1 MRNKKMLSTLTALSL
16 LASMCSMTGCG
27 SKPEGGRIAVVCKNK
42 TLSFWTEVQAG
53 AQEAG
58 KESGYTIDCYAADS
72 DSDYNSQKIYI
83 QEAIDNNVDAIVI
96 APNDPEQLNDVI
108 TKASQKG
115 IKIININT
123 KMAHS
128 AVASFISSS
137 DADGGGIA
145 AKNALDSLTD
155 PLSIGKIGLIGNV
168 SATADTRIQG
178 FKDVLTRQI
187 SAYVINNNLSSQL
200 GIDTDM
206 TPPELRNG
214 QNETPPPPEEGGD
227 PNGMRPEEGGDPNGV
242 RPEDVPPA
250 PRDTFAGNLEDAV
263 MNKIQEKLAAQYL
276 EPDRVSNEEDAYN
289 AAKELL
295 NQGVNILFAT
305 NTYTTLGMC
314 RAVEEMENTNPGSQK
329 DLTVLGFNSDTQ
341 EIDYIKNGILDGT
354 VIQNPYN
361 MGYIS
366 VRYAMKAI
374 NNESINANI
383 NTGVTFISNKNLDNA
398 EIQLLLNP
406 TTA

>member
-155 PLSIGKIGLIGNV
+155 PLNIGKIGLIGNV

-178 FKDVLTRQI
+178 FKDVLTSQI

-214 QNETPPPPEEGGD
+214 QNETPPPP
-227 PNGMRPEEGGDPNGV
+227 PEEGGEPNDTK
-242 RPEDVPPA
+242 PEDVPPA